1 MVLDVALRIFI
12 ERGSAAVSMDAI
24 AAAAGVTK
32 PVVYACFPSRSELLE
47 ALLEREERRLIGH
60 VAAALPER
68 PTLDDPEGGLR
79 AGLTAFL
86 SAVRSEPDSW
96 RLILLSQQAADP
108 DILERVLRGRK
119 EQTARMAE
127 LVTAQFTTRG
137 VADAE
142 RKAELVAH
150 VIVATG
156 ESAAA
161 LLLEH
166 PGRWEPAGLAEL
178 LARLLVRG
186 AGRL

>member
-1 MVLDVALRIFI
+1 M
-12 ERGSAAVSMDAI
+12 
-24 AAAAGVTK
+24 
-32 PVVYACFPSRSELLE
+32 
-47 ALLEREERRLIGH
+47 
-60 VAAALPER
+60 
-68 PTLDDPEGGLR
+68 
-79 AGLTAFL
+79 TAFL

-108 DILERVLRGRK
+108 GLLERVLRGRK
-119 EQTARMAE
+119 AQTERMTE

-137 VADAE
+137 IADAE

-166 PGRWEPAGLAEL
+166 PGRWEPAELAEQ
-178 LARLLVRG
+178 LARLIVRG